1 MRWCRVP
8 HSAKIYSARD
18 GFRKLDQIGVERSAR
33 WQPPARFSFLENS
46 RDFFLNFHFLLSITS
61 HFQCCKYLQR
71 CKCLQLWKYLKHYKY
86 LQHCKYLWYCKYFS
100 LTQFED
106 LFTGWLIWNVYA
118 PKRLKSV
125 NSASHKISHRIWWI
139 TKLGHEFV
147 TKWSDKLG
155 DLFVTKFLNKFFTKF
170 FTQFSE
176 LPN

>member
-1 MRWCRVP
+1 MIHHPIIIIKLFGNAEFCY
-8 HSAKIYSARD
+8 KIA
-18 GFRKLDQIGVERSAR
+18 F
-33 WQPPARFSFLENS
+33 WQLGIYPFPSKFYDTFKISW
-46 RDFFLNFHFLLSITS
+46 
-61 HFQCCKYLQR
+61 Y
-71 CKCLQLWKYLKHYKY
+71 YKY

-100 LTQFED
+100 LIQFED
-106 LFTGWLIWNVYA
+106 LFIGWLIWNVYA
-118 PKRLKSV
+118 PKRLKNI

-176 LPN
+176 LHRYASK